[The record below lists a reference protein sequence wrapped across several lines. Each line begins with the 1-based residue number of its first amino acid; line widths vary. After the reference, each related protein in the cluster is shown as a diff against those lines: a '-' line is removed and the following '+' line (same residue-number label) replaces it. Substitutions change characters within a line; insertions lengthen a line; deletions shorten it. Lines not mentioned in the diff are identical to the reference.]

1 MINRSSKPAP
11 ESSRQNQP
19 DSSTNK
25 RIKKKL
31 KKKPLLS
38 SVPRTSDTNL
48 TFGQRRSRLVS
59 MVAIAVLLSSASFM
73 AMFVWVSILVIS
85 NPEQLGW
92 LNKILP
98 EWAKF
103 SIGDGESSETL
114 PQIQAYLS
122 KQGQIAGDFLPL
134 DEAKSFLLPVF
145 KQRDN
150 CHLDCKYIVELR
162 IYQQSIDLKSQLG
175 AEKSY
180 QLATQLP
187 VTGPEE
193 SFVVAPLVDATDDN
207 QGAATDLPL
216 SEVGRFEGGT
226 PSLGVWFYLRG
237 QRQQGKNAIAY
248 GHIVHYNPQRTHL
261 QLMLSWTSPSGQLP
275 QWRLLTGS
283 VKELVVDQTAG
294 LEPQLRVYQVKPA
307 KFILNPIQ
315 LEEISLT
322 PAAIQD
328 SAYQNALSIARSGLW
343 TPAFEWLQFIK
354 KQREALLP
362 PTAQAQIDLIR
373 LHSQLTK
380 IQANK
385 SWASPSQ
392 QVLADLIDGRWEKAL
407 QVFEA
412 SPQNAQEIITRLKAD
427 KGRLWSRVEAA
438 LQVNPNRPEVQAWG
452 ALISASRFGSERADS
467 WLKGQSTTTPDTLK
481 HIHSLIEKV
490 TTPAADPQ

>member
-1 MINRSSKPAP
+1 MANPAP
-11 ESSRQNQP
+11 KSSPQNQP
-19 DSSTNK
+19 NPSTNK
-25 RIKKKL
+25 RVKKKL
-31 KKKPLLS
+31 KTKRRLS
-38 SVPRTSDTNL
+38 SVPQTSDTNL
-48 TFGQRRSRLVS
+48 TARRSRLVS
-59 MVAIAVLLSSASFM
+59 MVVIAVLLSSASLI
-73 AMFVWVSILVIS
+73 AMFVWVSILVIC

-103 SIGDGESSETL
+103 SLGNGESSETL

-134 DEAKSFLLPVF
+134 DEDSAKSFLLPVF
-145 KQRDN
+145 KQREN
-150 CHLDCKYIVELR
+150 CHSDCKYIVELR
-162 IYQQSIDLKSQLG
+162 IYQQLIDSNSQLVL
-175 AEKSY
+175 EKSY

-207 QGAATDLPL
+207 QGSSMSLPL
-216 SEVGRFEGGT
+216 TEVGRFEGSK
-226 PSLGVWFYLRG
+226 PSPGVWFYLRG
-237 QRQQGKNAIAY
+237 QRQQGTNAIAY
-248 GHIVHYNPQRTHL
+248 GHIVHYNPERTHL

-294 LEPQLRVYQVKPA
+294 LEPQVRVYQVKPA
-307 KFILNPIQ
+307 KFVLNPIQ

-328 SAYQNALSIARSGLW
+328 SAYQNALLIARSGLW

-354 KQREALLP
+354 KQRQARIP

-380 IQANK
+380 IQANT

-412 SPQNAQEIITRLKAD
+412 SPQNAQEIITLLKAD

-452 ALISASRFGSERADS
+452 ALILASKLGSERANS
-467 WLKGQSTTTPDTLK
+467 WLKGQTTTTTDTLT
-481 HIHSLIEKV
+481 HIHGLLEKV
-490 TTPAADPQ
+490 TTPVGDP